1 MAQMGKTKHN
11 KKRNTAFLY
20 EALVR
25 EMTKAVVSQDKG
37 RKNNIVDILK
47 ESFSS
52 NKVLGKEL
60 KLYQTILESTD
71 LDNVTAEK
79 LLYKIRE
86 AYSELDEQEIY
97 NAQSTVVNRINKEI
111 GSDVYNNFVP
121 NYKSIATV
129 SQLFGADS
137 TALGIK
143 RGVILEQQVLETITS
158 STTKEPK
165 DEMKPIDN
173 IVFKTFTSKFN
184 EVYGEDLL
192 SEQKELLNRY
202 ILSFSSDIDMKIYL
216 NEELGRLHTALQ
228 EALSAEEVRSD
239 ESMTESTNS
248 VIQMIEQFKNIPV
261 DKSLIEKVLKIQN
274 LVHEISAQ

>member
-1 MAQMGKTKHN
+1 MAKTKHN

-25 EMTKAVVSQDKG
+25 EMTKAVVSQDKK

-47 ESFSS
+47 ESFTS
-52 NKVLGKEL
+52 NKILGQEL
-60 KLYQTILESTD
+60 KLYQTIIESTD
-71 LDNVTAEK
+71 LDSVTAEK

-97 NAQSTVVNRINKEI
+97 DAQSNVIDRINKEI
-111 GSDVYNNFVP
+111 GSEVYNNFVP

-137 TALGIK
+137 SAVGIK
-143 RGVILEQQVLETITS
+143 RGVILEQQVLETLTANTIEESKT
-158 STTKEPK
+158 
-165 DEMKPIDN
+165 EMKPIDN

-184 EVYGEDLL
+184 ETYGDDLL

-216 NEELGRLHTALQ
+216 NEELGRLHGALQ
-228 EALSAEEVRSD
+228 QALATDEIKSD
-239 ESMTESTNS
+239 STMTESTNS
-248 VIQMIEQFKNIPV
+248 VINMIEEFRNTPV
-261 DKSLIEKVLKIQN
+261 DKSLVEKVLKIQN
-274 LVHEISAQ
+274 LVHEITA

>member
-1 MAQMGKTKHN
+1 MGKTKHN

-25 EMTKAVVSQDKG
+25 EMTKAVVSQNKE

-52 NKVLGKEL
+52 NKVLGREL
-60 KLYQTILESTD
+60 KLYQAILESTD
-71 LDNVTAEK
+71 LDDVTAEK

-97 NAQSTVVNRINKEI
+97 DAQSAVINRINKEI

-137 TALGIK
+137 TAVGIK
-143 RGVILEQQVLETITS
+143 RGVILEQQVLKTLTANIVEESKT
-158 STTKEPK
+158 
-165 DEMKPIDN
+165 EMKPIDN

-184 EVYGEDLL
+184 ETYGDDLL

-216 NEELGRLHTALQ
+216 NEELGRLHGALQ
-228 EALSAEEVRSD
+228 QALATDEIKSD
-239 ESMTESTNS
+239 SSMTESTNS
-248 VIQMIEQFKNIPV
+248 VINMIEEFRDTPV
-261 DKSLIEKVLKIQN
+261 DKSLVEKVLKIQN
-274 LVHEISAQ
+274 LVHEITA

>member
-1 MAQMGKTKHN
+1 MAKTKHN

-25 EMTKAVVSQDKG
+25 EMTKAVVSQDKE

-52 NKVLGKEL
+52 NRILGREL
-60 KLYQTILESTD
+60 KLYQAILESTD
-71 LDNVTAEK
+71 LDDVTAEK

-97 NAQSTVVNRINKEI
+97 DAQSAVINRINKEI
-111 GSDVYNNFVP
+111 GSGVYNNFVP

-137 TALGIK
+137 TAVGIK
-143 RGVILEQQVLETITS
+143 RGVILEQQVLETLTANTIEESKT
-158 STTKEPK
+158 
-165 DEMKPIDN
+165 EMKPIDN

-184 EVYGEDLL
+184 ETYGDDLL

-216 NEELGRLHTALQ
+216 NEELGRLHGALQ
-228 EALSAEEVRSD
+228 QALATDEIKSD
-239 ESMTESTNS
+239 NTMTESTNS
-248 VIQMIEQFKNIPV
+248 VINMIEEFRDTPV
-261 DKSLIEKVLKIQN
+261 DKNLVEKVLKIQN
-274 LVHEISAQ
+274 LVHEITA

>member
-1 MAQMGKTKHN
+1 MAKTKHN

-25 EMTKAVVSQDKG
+25 EMTKAVVSQDKE

-52 NKVLGKEL
+52 SKILGKEL
-60 KLYQTILESTD
+60 KLYQTILESTN
-71 LDNVTAEK
+71 LEAVTAEK

-97 NAQSTVVNRINKEI
+97 DAQSAVINRINKEI

-137 TALGIK
+137 TAVGIK
-143 RGVILEQQVLETITS
+143 RGVILEQQVLKTLTANTIEESKT
-158 STTKEPK
+158 
-165 DEMKPIDN
+165 EMKPIDN

-184 EVYGEDLL
+184 EVYGQDLL

-202 ILSFSSDIDMKIYL
+202 ILSFSSDTDIKIYL
-216 NEELGRLHTALQ
+216 NEELGRLHGALHQALDTA
-228 EALSAEEVRSD
+228 EIKSD
-239 ESMTESTNS
+239 EAMAESTNS
-248 VIQMIEQFKNIPV
+248 VISMIEEFRDTPV
-261 DKSLIEKVLKIQN
+261 DKSLVEKVLKIQN
-274 LVHEISAQ
+274 LVHEITA

>member
-1 MAQMGKTKHN
+1 MAKTKHN

-25 EMTKAVVSQDKG
+25 EMTKAVVSQDKE

-52 NKVLGKEL
+52 NRILGREL
-60 KLYQTILESTD
+60 KLYQAILESTD
-71 LDNVTAEK
+71 LDDVTAEK

-97 NAQSTVVNRINKEI
+97 DAQSAVINRINKEI
-111 GSDVYNNFVP
+111 GSGVYNNFVP

-137 TALGIK
+137 TAVGIK
-143 RGVILEQQVLETITS
+143 RGVILEQQVLETLTADTIEESKT
-158 STTKEPK
+158 
-165 DEMKPIDN
+165 EMKPIDN

-184 EVYGEDLL
+184 ETYGDDLL

-216 NEELGRLHTALQ
+216 NEELGRLHGALQ
-228 EALSAEEVRSD
+228 QALATDEIKSD
-239 ESMTESTNS
+239 NTMTQSTNS
-248 VIQMIEQFKNIPV
+248 VINMIEEFRDTPV
-261 DKSLIEKVLKIQN
+261 DKNLVEKVLKIQN
-274 LVHEISAQ
+274 LVHEITA

>member
-1 MAQMGKTKHN
+1 MAKTKHN

-25 EMTKAVVSQDKG
+25 EMTKAVVSQDKE

-52 NKVLGKEL
+52 NRILGREL
-60 KLYQTILESTD
+60 KLYQAILESTD
-71 LDNVTAEK
+71 LDDVTAEK

-97 NAQSTVVNRINKEI
+97 DAQSAVINRINKEI
-111 GSDVYNNFVP
+111 GSGVYNNFVP

-137 TALGIK
+137 TAVGIK
-143 RGVILEQQVLETITS
+143 RGVILEQQVLQTLTADTIEESKT
-158 STTKEPK
+158 
-165 DEMKPIDN
+165 EMKPIDN

-184 EVYGEDLL
+184 ETYGDDLL

-216 NEELGRLHTALQ
+216 NEELGRLHGALQ
-228 EALSAEEVRSD
+228 QALATDEIKSD
-239 ESMTESTNS
+239 NTMTESTNS
-248 VIQMIEQFKNIPV
+248 VINMIEEFRDTPV
-261 DKSLIEKVLKIQN
+261 DKSLVEKVLKIQN
-274 LVHEISAQ
+274 LVHEITA

>member
-1 MAQMGKTKHN
+1 MAKTKHN

-25 EMTKAVVSQDKG
+25 EMTKAVVSQDKE

-52 NKVLGKEL
+52 SKVLGQEL
-60 KLYQTILESTD
+60 KLYQTIIESTD
-71 LDNVTAEK
+71 LDSVTAEK

-97 NAQSTVVNRINKEI
+97 DAQSNVIDRINKEI
-111 GSDVYNNFVP
+111 GSEVYNNFVP

-129 SQLFGADS
+129 SQLFGTDS
-137 TALGIK
+137 TAVGIK
-143 RGVILEQQVLETITS
+143 RGVILEQQVLEALTTNTI
-158 STTKEPK
+158 KESK
-165 DEMKPIDN
+165 AEMKPIDN

-184 EVYGEDLL
+184 ETYGDGLL

-202 ILSFSSDIDMKIYL
+202 ILSFSSDTDMKIYL
-216 NEELGRLHTALQ
+216 NEELGRLHSALNK
-228 EALSAEEVRSD
+228 ALSTEEITSD
-239 ESMTESTNS
+239 DDMTKSTNS
-248 VIQMIEQFKNIPV
+248 VIKMIEEFRDTPV
-261 DKSLIEKVLKIQN
+261 DKTLVEKVLKIQN
-274 LVHEISAQ
+274 LVHEITA

>member
-1 MAQMGKTKHN
+1 MAKTKHN

-25 EMTKAVVSQDKG
+25 EMTKAVVSQDKE

-52 NKVLGKEL
+52 NRILGREL
-60 KLYQTILESTD
+60 KLYQAILESTD
-71 LDNVTAEK
+71 LDDVTAEK

-86 AYSELDEQEIY
+86 AHSELDEQEIY
-97 NAQSTVVNRINKEI
+97 DAQSAVINRINKEI
-111 GSDVYNNFVP
+111 GSGVYNNFVP

-137 TALGIK
+137 TAVGIK
-143 RGVILEQQVLETITS
+143 RGVILEQQVLQTLTANTIEESKT
-158 STTKEPK
+158 
-165 DEMKPIDN
+165 EMKPIDN

-184 EVYGEDLL
+184 ETYGDDLL

-216 NEELGRLHTALQ
+216 NEELGRLHGALQ
-228 EALSAEEVRSD
+228 QALATDEIKSD
-239 ESMTESTNS
+239 NTMTESTNS
-248 VIQMIEQFKNIPV
+248 VINMIEEFRDTPV
-261 DKSLIEKVLKIQN
+261 DKNLVEKVLKIQN
-274 LVHEISAQ
+274 LVHEITA

>member
-1 MAQMGKTKHN
+1 MGKTKHN

-25 EMTKAVVSQDKG
+25 EMTKAVVSQDKE

-52 NKVLGKEL
+52 SKVLGREL
-60 KLYQTILESTD
+60 RLYQIILESSD
-71 LDNVTAEK
+71 LDDVTAEK

-97 NAQSTVVNRINKEI
+97 NAQSTVINRINKEI

-137 TALGIK
+137 TAVGIK

-158 STTKEPK
+158 NTTKEPK
-165 DEMKPIDN
+165 NEMKPIDN

-202 ILSFSSDIDMKIYL
+202 ILSFSSDVDMKIYL
-216 NEELGRLHTALQ
+216 NDELGRLHTALQ
-228 EALSAEEVRSD
+228 EALSAEEVKSD

-248 VIQMIEQFKNIPV
+248 VIQMIEQFRNIPV
-261 DKSLIEKVLKIQN
+261 DKNLVEKVLKIQN
-274 LVHEISAQ
+274 LVHEISVQ

>member
-1 MAQMGKTKHN
+1 MGKTKHN

-25 EMTKAVVSQDKG
+25 EMTKSVVSQDKE

-60 KLYQTILESTD
+60 RLYQAILESSD
-71 LDNVTAEK
+71 LDDVTAEK

-86 AYSELDEQEIY
+86 AHSELDEQEIY
-97 NAQSTVVNRINKEI
+97 DAQTAVINRINKEI

-129 SQLFGADS
+129 SQLFGADT
-137 TALGIK
+137 TAVEIK
-143 RGVILEQQVLETITS
+143 RGVILEQQVLKTLTANTI
-158 STTKEPK
+158 KESK
-165 DEMKPIDN
+165 IEMKPIDN

-184 EVYGEDLL
+184 ETYGDDLL

-202 ILSFSSDIDMKIYL
+202 ILSFNSDTDIKIYL
-216 NEELGRLHTALQ
+216 NEELGRLHAALKSALNTQ
-228 EALSAEEVRSD
+228 EIKSD
-239 ESMTESTNS
+239 DSMLKSTNS
-248 VIQMIEQFKNIPV
+248 VIAMIEDFKNTPV
-261 DKSLIEKVLKIQN
+261 DKSLVEKVLKIQN
-274 LVHEISAQ
+274 LVHEISI

>member
-1 MAQMGKTKHN
+1 VAQMAKTKHN

-25 EMTKAVVSQDKG
+25 EMTKAVVSQDKE

-52 NKVLGKEL
+52 NRILGREL
-60 KLYQTILESTD
+60 KLYQAILESTD
-71 LDNVTAEK
+71 LDDVTAEK

-97 NAQSTVVNRINKEI
+97 DAQSAVINRINKEI
-111 GSDVYNNFVP
+111 GSGVYNNFVP

-137 TALGIK
+137 TAVGIK
-143 RGVILEQQVLETITS
+143 RGVILEQQVLETLTADTIEESKT
-158 STTKEPK
+158 
-165 DEMKPIDN
+165 EMKPIDN

-184 EVYGEDLL
+184 ETYGDDLL

-216 NEELGRLHTALQ
+216 NEELGRLHGALQ
-228 EALSAEEVRSD
+228 QALATDEIKSD
-239 ESMTESTNS
+239 NTMTESTNS
-248 VIQMIEQFKNIPV
+248 VINMIEEFRDTPV
-261 DKSLIEKVLKIQN
+261 DKNLVEKVLKIQN
-274 LVHEISAQ
+274 LVHEITA

>member
-1 MAQMGKTKHN
+1 MAKTKHN

-25 EMTKAVVSQDKG
+25 EMTKAVVSQDKE
-37 RKNNIVDILK
+37 RKNNIVNILK

-52 NKVLGKEL
+52 NKILGREL
-60 KLYQTILESTD
+60 KLYQAILESTD
-71 LDNVTAEK
+71 LDNITAEK

-97 NAQSTVVNRINKEI
+97 DAQSSVINRINKEI

-129 SQLFGADS
+129 SQLFGVDS
-137 TALGIK
+137 TAVGIK
-143 RGVILEQQVLETITS
+143 RGVILEQQVLKTLTANTIEESKTG
-158 STTKEPK
+158 
-165 DEMKPIDN
+165 MKPIDN

-184 EVYGEDLL
+184 ETYGDNLL
-192 SEQKELLNRY
+192 SEQKELLNQY

-216 NEELGRLHTALQ
+216 NEELGRLHGALQ
-228 EALSAEEVRSD
+228 QALATDEIKSD
-239 ESMTESTNS
+239 NTMTESTNS
-248 VIQMIEQFKNIPV
+248 VINMIEEFRDTPV
-261 DKSLIEKVLKIQN
+261 DKSLVEKVLKIQN
-274 LVHEISAQ
+274 LVHEITA

>member
-1 MAQMGKTKHN
+1 MAKTKHN

-25 EMTKAVVSQDKG
+25 EMTKAVVSQDKE
-37 RKNNIVDILK
+37 RKNNIVNILK

-52 NKVLGKEL
+52 NKILGREL
-60 KLYQTILESTD
+60 KLYQAILESTD
-71 LDNVTAEK
+71 LDNITAEK

-97 NAQSTVVNRINKEI
+97 DAQSSVINRINKEI

-129 SQLFGADS
+129 SQLFGVDS
-137 TALGIK
+137 TAVGIK
-143 RGVILEQQVLETITS
+143 RGVILEQQVLKTLTANTIEESKTG
-158 STTKEPK
+158 
-165 DEMKPIDN
+165 MKPIDN

-184 EVYGEDLL
+184 ETYGDNLL
-192 SEQKELLNRY
+192 SEQKELLNQY

-216 NEELGRLHTALQ
+216 NEELGRLHGALQ
-228 EALSAEEVRSD
+228 QALATDEIKSD
-239 ESMTESTNS
+239 NAMTESTNS
-248 VIQMIEQFKNIPV
+248 VINMIEEFRDTPV
-261 DKSLIEKVLKIQN
+261 DKSLVEKVLKIQN
-274 LVHEISAQ
+274 LVHEISA